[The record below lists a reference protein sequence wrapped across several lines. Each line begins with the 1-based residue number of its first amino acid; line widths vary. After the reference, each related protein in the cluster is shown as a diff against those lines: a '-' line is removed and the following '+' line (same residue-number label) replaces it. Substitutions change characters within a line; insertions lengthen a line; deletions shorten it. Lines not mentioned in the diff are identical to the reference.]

1 MPAVPGKALDSLVS
15 HVSIPGDRCRAAEA
29 IGPAWTPEDSRATV
43 SVTERVGGQLQGPP
57 GWNLSLS
64 FTVGS
69 PDPLTRNPGQPVLLG
84 GRCPQSSHGA
94 GLTAAALCPARPS
107 ALRAPRPREPL
118 CPVRPSALRAAV
130 APAPPPL
137 RAGRTL
143 GRRGSGSEQASG
155 LRCGLVLGPAFCGR
169 T

>member
-15 HVSIPGDRCRAAEA
+15 HVSIPGDRCRAGEA

-94 GLTAAALCPARPS
+94 GLTAAALCP
-107 ALRAPRPREPL
+107 
-118 CPVRPSALRAAV
+118 VRPSALRVAV

-155 LRCGLVLGPAFCGR
+155 LRCGLVLGPTFCGR